1 MTIHASAP
9 EYSAAPV
16 PANAATPSTT
26 PDSAYLLQDWYRQGQ
41 LLQATLLDDLAQRAI
56 RAETWITQMN
66 QTTRRWWDHLE
77 QMASIPTEPFL
88 RQCGMATRTDL
99 QALAHTLAQIDLQL
113 VDLSDR
119 LTQQR

>member
-16 PANAATPSTT
+16 PANTATSPTA
-26 PDSAYLLQDWYRQGQ
+26 PGSAHLLQEWYRQGQ
-41 LLQATLLDDLAQRAI
+41 LLQATLLDELAQRAI
-56 RAETWITQMN
+56 RAETWITQMD

-113 VDLSDR
+113 VDLSDK
-119 LTQQR
+119 LTRKR

>member
-9 EYSAAPV
+9 ECSAAPV
-16 PANAATPSTT
+16 PVNTATPPITSG
-26 PDSAYLLQDWYRQGQ
+26 SAHLLQDWYRQGQ

-56 RAETWITQMN
+56 RAETWITRMN

-99 QALAHTLAQIDLQL
+99 QELARTLAQIDLQL

>member
-56 RAETWITQMN
+56 RAETWITQMD

-99 QALAHTLAQIDLQL
+99 QILARTLDRIDLQL
-113 VDLSDR
+113 IDLSDK
-119 LTQQR
+119 LTRKR